1 MRVAGSRQINSWKTS
16 KQPKTKILTL
26 ILCLKIKSASFR
38 RQQVCVSSEFDV
50 HLPTDKCCLA
60 YTLLGCS
67 DWLISCRRDSEGQPE
82 RTPSRRIWRLH
93 QTGEDAALVTLR
105 YQLLPHWVTVNT
117 DNSIFQRLRC
127 FSVKLL
133 LESWKALKTELWIIQ
148 EATPSLRHFRI
159 FTWMLFVWSNYTCN
173 NRAKKKM

>member
-1 MRVAGSRQINSWKTS
+1 MEKIQTA
-16 KQPKTKILTL
+16 KTKILTL

-38 RQQVCVSSEFDV
+38 RQQVCAPTSAASSEFDV

-60 YTLLGCS
+60 DTLLRCS
-67 DWLISCRRDSEGQPE
+67 DWLISCRCDSEGQPE
-82 RTPSRRIWRLH
+82 RTPSRRIWRLY

-117 DNSIFQRLRC
+117 DNSIFQRFRC

-159 FTWMLFVWSNYTCN
+159 HLLFVWSNYTCN
-173 NRAKKKM
+173 NRARKKM